1 MRNTIPPKLTQRS
14 NVNTPHSLQGKA
26 YRDFCGP
33 VGPIAQML
41 VVGSTALMKGPLT
54 TLSRSQSC
62 TDAYVLK
69 LTLQGDDIVGTTAF
83 LSSLLLPILTLTQLL
98 LMCWQHGPMWR
109 VWTGTNHKLPTC
121 GQLKNEASYRY
132 ELVDAIRVCSSIHRV
147 RVRPEVW
154 FWKLS

>member
-69 LTLQGDDIVGTTAF
+69 LMPPFTANWNNC
-83 LSSLLLPILTLTQLL
+83 LNMGGLKP
-98 LMCWQHGPMWR
+98 
-109 VWTGTNHKLPTC
+109 PTPVHY
-121 GQLKNEASYRY
+121 LWFHRNNEYS
-132 ELVDAIRVCSSIHRV
+132 
-147 RVRPEVW
+147 
-154 FWKLS
+154 